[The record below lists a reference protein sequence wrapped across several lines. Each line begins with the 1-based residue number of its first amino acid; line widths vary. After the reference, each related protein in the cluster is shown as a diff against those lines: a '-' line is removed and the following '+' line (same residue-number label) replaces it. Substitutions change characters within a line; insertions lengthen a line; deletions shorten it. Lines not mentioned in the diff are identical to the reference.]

1 MKYNLLFIYLA
12 FVLFSCTEKKT
23 KSVDISTN
31 EGVIKY
37 AKNIEIIKN
46 KDIVLVHLKDPET
59 NQIEKRFALIK
70 NNSIAPKGYIG
81 IKTPITSIIAL
92 SSTHIGMLEKLNLT
106 SIVSGISNHLY
117 VYDPLILKKHQLG
130 KVIEMGDENSIPVE
144 SIIASKSNL
153 LMYSG
158 FGKSFPHEEQLEN
171 IGIFCFANYDW
182 RETHP
187 LGKAEWI
194 KLFGYLTGTEKEANH
209 YFSIVEKEYNQL
221 KRIALKLKSKPSLF
235 SGSLAG
241 DIWYSPA
248 GESFNAILFKDANC
262 KYIYA
267 KTKGTGSVDLSFEQI
282 LKDNRST
289 EFWFNPGVISKKELL
304 KTQSKFANFEA
315 VKNNKVF
322 SYSYSGNKFWER
334 SAIEP
339 HHVLSDLIHILHPE
353 IKNKRNYYFYRQL
366 K

>member
-1 MKYNLLFIYLA
+1 MKYYLIFIHLV
-12 FVLFSCTEKKT
+12 FVLFSRSEKKS
-23 KSVDISTN
+23 KSVVSAN

-46 KDIVLVHLKDPET
+46 KDMVLVHLKDPET

-70 NNSIAPKGYIG
+70 NNSIAPKGYIK

-92 SSTHIGMLEKLNLT
+92 SSTHIGMLAKLNLT
-106 SIVSGISNHLY
+106 SIVSGISSHVY
-117 VYDPLILKKHQLG
+117 VHDPLILKKYQLG
-130 KVIEMGDENSIPVE
+130 KVVEMGNENSIPVE
-144 SIIASKSNL
+144 LIIASKSNL

-158 FGKSFPHEEQLEN
+158 FGNSFPHEEQLEN
-171 IGIFCFANYDW
+171 IGINCLANYDW

-194 KLFGYLTGTEKEANH
+194 KLFGYLTGTEKEANL
-209 YFSIVEKEYNQL
+209 YFTKVENEYKKL
-221 KRIALKLKSKPSLF
+221 KKIALNVKSNPSLF
-235 SGSLAG
+235 SGVLVG
-241 DIWYSPA
+241 DSWYSPA
-248 GESFNAILFKDANC
+248 GESFNAVLFKDANC

-267 KTKGTGSVDLSFEQI
+267 KTKGTGSIDKSFEQM

-289 EFWFNPGVISKKELL
+289 EYWFNPGVISKKELL
-304 KTQSKFANFEA
+304 NIRHKFSNFEA
-315 VKNNKVF
+315 FKNNKV
-322 SYSYSGNKFWER
+322 YSYSFSGNEFWER